1 MNRLIAVTIGLLLG
15 ASAVTASAQGRD
27 RDEGNRED
35 HQENRA
41 EHQEQR
47 QQAVEELQGHSQD
60 KPQHSAPGQYAPAE
74 MQQEH
79 TQAWGRQDR
88 GEGGRRD
95 HDNTRGQT
103 QGFGV
108 PVEAAPQAQD
118 YSGGQRHGG
127 RQRDQTQS
135 HREVYGLANP
145 GHQQSN
151 GRDGRGGYRDHNYR
165 GDRRG
170 WDINY
175 GYGSDYRHGRHD
187 GWSGRH
193 SWRNDWNHGWSGN
206 RWRSPSRYY
215 YPRGHSRMSWSIG
228 FNLPRAFY
236 GPTYYVDYRPYGLA
250 PPPYGY
256 RWIRA
261 DGDILLVHL
270 ASGEVVDVLDDF
282 FY

>member
-1 MNRLIAVTIGLLLG
+1 MKRLVAATMGLLLG
-15 ASAVTASAQGRD
+15 ASAVTASAQDYGRG
-27 RDEGNRED
+27 RDEGNRE
-35 HQENRA
+35 
-41 EHQEQR
+41 EHQEER
-47 QQAVEELQGHSQD
+47 AERRE
-60 KPQHSAPGQYAPAE
+60 KPQEQGQERQHDQPQNSAPGQYAPAAT
-74 MQQEH
+74 QEH
-79 TQAWGRQDR
+79 RPARGRQDH

-95 HDNTRGQT
+95 NGYARGQT

-118 YSGGQRHGG
+118 YSGAQRHGRG
-127 RQRDQTQS
+127 QRENTQS

-145 GHQQSN
+145 GHQQYD
-151 GRDGRGGYRDHNYR
+151 GRDGRGGYRDSNHH

-170 WDINY
+170 WDNNHDY
-175 GYGSDYRHGRHD
+175 GRDYRHGRHN

-193 SWRNDWNHGWSGN
+193 SWRNDWHHGWSGN

-215 YPRGHSRMSWSIG
+215 YPRGHSRLSRSIG

-270 ASGEVVDVLDDF
+270 ASGEVVDVLYDF

>member
-1 MNRLIAVTIGLLLG
+1 MKRLIAVTMGLLLG
-15 ASAVTASAQGRD
+15 ASAVTASAQDYGRG
-27 RDEGNRED
+27 RDEGGKEER
-35 HQENRA
+35 RA
-41 EHQEQR
+41 ERQQERQEQR
-47 QQAVEELQGHSQD
+47 QQAIEHLQGQD
-60 KPQHSAPGQYAPAE
+60 RPQHSAPGEYAPGAT
-74 MQQEH
+74 QQEH

-95 HDNTRGQT
+95 NGYTRGQT

-108 PVEAAPQAQD
+108 PVAGQQAQD
-118 YSGGQRHGG
+118 YSGGERHGRG
-127 RQRDQTQS
+127 QRDHTQS
-135 HREVYGLANP
+135 HREVYGLSNP
-145 GHQQSN
+145 GR
-151 GRDGRGGYRDHNYR
+151 GYDGGDGRGGYRDR

-170 WDINY
+170 WDNNH
-175 GYGSDYRHGRHD
+175 GYGRDYRHGRHN

-193 SWRNDWNHGWSGN
+193 SWRNDWHHGWSGN

-215 YPRGHSRMSWSIG
+215 YPRGHSRVSWSIG
-228 FNLPRAFY
+228 FNLPRAYY
-236 GPTYYVDYRPYGLA
+236 GPSYYVDYRPYGLA

-270 ASGEVVDVLDDF
+270 ASGEVVDVLYDF